1 MFPALHIMLV
11 GLVRRTW
18 FVAVL
23 TVIACAVF
31 AARGVASV
39 AAARID
45 TDRTPPH
52 VTPVAMPEPVAVLA
66 PPDAQVLVERN
77 IFCSSCTPAVSGEP
91 GPAASSSSYSGEPAK
106 LVALS
111 LGKDAYATVTVPS
124 TSVFG
129 SWGVGERI
137 PGVGTVTRIGGTSI
151 DVADAAGAT
160 ATLSLLDPVAAVAG
174 SGAATPGKTPAAADP
189 FADRI
194 SKRDDGSFDV
204 DRSLVRELVSG
215 ATKPGGVRL
224 LPIMKDGEVAGVKV
238 LGAKAGTIAASVG
251 LRSNDQITA
260 IDGEPLK
267 NAQQLINLLAGL
279 DQMPQV
285 TITGT
290 RGKSPL
296 SLTLHLR

>member
-1 MFPALHIMLV
+1 MFPALHFMLV

-18 FVAVL
+18 FVTVL

-31 AARGVASV
+31 AARGVVSV

-45 TDRTPPH
+45 TDLTPPL
-52 VTPVAMPEPVAVLA
+52 VMPVPKAEPVV
-66 PPDAQVLVERN
+66 PPAALDAQVLVERN
-77 IFCSSCTPAVSGEP
+77 IFCSSCTPAVTGEP
-91 GPAASSSSYSGEPAK
+91 GLAASSIYRGEAAT

-111 LGKDAYATVTVPS
+111 RGPDPYATVTVPA

-137 PGVGTVTRIGGTSI
+137 PGVGTITRIGGTSI

-160 ATLSLLDPVAAVAG
+160 ATLSLLEPVAAVAG
-174 SGAATPGKTPAAADP
+174 SGAATPVKTPAAADP

-215 ATKPGGVRL
+215 ATQPGGVRL
-224 LPIMKDGEVAGVKV
+224 LPLMKDGEVAGVKV

-279 DQMPQV
+279 DQMSQV

>member
-1 MFPALHIMLV
+1 MFPALHIMVV

-23 TVIACAVF
+23 TIIACAMF

-45 TDRTPPH
+45 TDSTPPH
-52 VTPVAMPEPVAVLA
+52 VLPVPKPELVVAPA
-66 PPDAQVLVERN
+66 PPDAQVVVERN
-77 IFCSSCTPAVSGEP
+77 IFCSSCTPAITGEP
-91 GPAASSSSYSGEPAK
+91 GPAASSTYRGEPAR
-106 LVALS
+106 LVALTR
-111 LGKDAYATVTVPS
+111 GTEAYATVTVPA

-129 SWGVGERI
+129 SWGMGERI
-137 PGVGTVTRIGGTSI
+137 PGVGTITRIGGTSI
-151 DVADAAGAT
+151 DVVDAAGAS
-160 ATLSLLDPVAAVAG
+160 ATLSLLEPVAAVAG
-174 SGAATPGKTPAAADP
+174 SGAATPAKTPAAADP

-224 LPIMKDGEVAGVKV
+224 LPLMKDGEVAGVKV

-267 NAQQLINLLAGL
+267 SAQQLINLLAGL
-279 DQMPQV
+279 DQMSQV

-296 SLTLHLR
+296 ALTLHLR

>member
-23 TVIACAVF
+23 TVIACAMF

-45 TDRTPPH
+45 TDTTPPH
-52 VTPVAMPEPVAVLA
+52 VAPVQMPEPVAPPA
-66 PPDAQVLVERN
+66 PLDAQVLVERN
-77 IFCSSCTPAVSGEP
+77 IFCSSCTPAVPGEP
-91 GPAASSSSYSGEPAK
+91 GPAASSSGYRGELAK

-111 LGKDAYATVTVPS
+111 LGKDSYATVTVPA

-137 PGVGTVTRIGGTSI
+137 PGVGTVTRIGNTSI

-160 ATLSLLDPVAAVAG
+160 ATLTLLDPVAAVEP
-174 SGAATPGKTPAAADP
+174 GAATPDQTPAVADP

-194 SKRDDGSFDV
+194 SKRADGSFDV

-224 LPIMKDGEVAGVKV
+224 LPVMKDGEVAGVKV

-251 LRSNDQITA
+251 LKSNDQITA

-267 NAQQLINLLAGL
+267 NAQQLINLMAGL
-279 DQMPQV
+279 DQTTQV

-290 RGKSPL
+290 RGKGPL